1 MKILRGA
8 GGAGSL
14 PGCGATSH
22 VFFRKGL
29 SMKIIVSGG
38 GTGGHIYPA
47 LTIIRAIESIRN
59 DAEFLYVGTER
70 GLEADIIPK
79 EGLPFATVDLQGF
92 ERHFTLANFKRAGI
106 AMVAVTK
113 ALKLVKKFQPDLVI
127 GTGGYVCGP
136 VLLAAGILHI
146 PTVIQEQ
153 NVVAGITNKLLSHFV
168 SKVSLGMPEA
178 GRHFPVNKTVYTG
191 NPIRAE
197 VMSATRDE
205 GIAALG
211 LDKNLP
217 TVLISGGSR
226 GARSINRA
234 MVPVLAKAAADPT
247 RQYVHVT
254 GKDEYDDVV
263 HRVRETGVDLAQAT
277 HIKIFP
283 YLYNMPQALA
293 AADLAV
299 FRAGAIGLA
308 ELMARGVP
316 SILIP
321 YPYAAENHQEYNA
334 MAARD
339 AGAARMI
346 LNKDLTAE
354 ILGQTIDELLDNPAA
369 LAEMKQA
376 CAKLAKPN
384 AAQEIAELAISLV

>member
-1 MKILRGA
+1 
-8 GGAGSL
+8 
-14 PGCGATSH
+14 
-22 VFFRKGL
+22 
-29 SMKIIVSGG
+29 MKIIVSGG

-47 LTIIRAIESIRN
+47 LTIVRAIEALRPET
-59 DAEFLYVGTER
+59 EFLYVGTER
-70 GLEADIIPK
+70 GLEADIVPK
-79 EGLPFATVDLQGF
+79 EGIPFATVDLQGF

-106 AMVAVTK
+106 AMIGVAK
-113 ALKLVKKFQPDLVI
+113 ALKLVKSFKPDLAI

-136 VLLAAGILHI
+136 VLLAASILRI

-197 VMSATRDE
+197 VMSATREE
-205 GIAALG
+205 GIRALG
-211 LDKNLP
+211 LKENVP

-234 MVPVLAKAAADPT
+234 MIGVLAKAVNDT
-247 RQYVHVT
+247 SRQYVHVT
-254 GKDEYDDVV
+254 GKNEYDDVL
-263 HRVRETGVDLAQAT
+263 HRLEQAGVDPTKTT
-277 HIKIFP
+277 HIKVFP

-293 AADLAV
+293 VADLAV
-299 FRAGAIGLA
+299 FRAGAVGLA

-316 SILIP
+316 SILVP
-321 YPYAAENHQEYNA
+321 YPYAAENHQEHNA
-334 MAARD
+334 IAVQE

-354 ILGQTIDELLDNPAA
+354 ILSQNIDDLLAHPDELAKMKAA
-369 LAEMKQA
+369 CLT
-376 CAKLAKPN
+376 LGKPN
-384 AAQEIAELAISLV
+384 AAQEIAQLALSLVK